1 MTKATRFGLAL
12 GVAGVVAVMVSCSGS
27 TDSNDAKGGGGSAG
41 SAGKGTSTA
50 GSSNNTSGS
59 SSGGTGNTA
68 GTANNTGGT
77 RNGGGNNTGGFTFG
91 GSFNLGG
98 AGFDPSD
105 YMCDPVP
112 QPGSACVAGTQPCLD
127 GSNVCYCQMDK
138 WACLDVSGGLGGA
151 GPGGFGQ
158 LDCPATKP
166 MTGDDCG
173 DTIGFCQ
180 YGQNA
185 GCACYQ
191 GAWAC
196 N

>member
-27 TDSNDAKGGGGSAG
+27 TDNNDAKGSAG
-41 SAGKGTSTA
+41 SAGKGTTTA
-50 GSSNNTSGS
+50 GSSNGNSGS
-59 SSGGTGNTA
+59 STG
-68 GTANNTGGT
+68 GTANNNGGTANNNGGT
-77 RNGGGNNTGGFTFG
+77 RNGGGNNTGGFNFG
-91 GSFNLGG
+91 GTFNLGG
-98 AGFDPSD
+98 AGFDPAD

-112 QPGSACVAGTQPCLD
+112 QTGSACVAGTQPCLD
-127 GSNVCYCQMDK
+127 GSSVCYCQMNK
-138 WACLDVSGGLGGA
+138 WACLDIGGGLGGA
-151 GPGGFGQ
+151 GPGPIGQ

-173 DTIGFCQ
+173 DSIGFCP
-180 YGQNA
+180 YGQNM